1 MKLILAA
8 LALCAFLLPSIS
20 AKDIAPPPDTMPR
33 VFNGKDFTGWVIP
46 KDNIHWTT
54 EDGMIVTRNDPRK
67 KGSILWT
74 EQKYTDFDIDLEFRM
89 HAGGVVD
96 SGVFLR
102 EEKFQIQIGISGSK
116 KRDMTASVYIP
127 GKGYPKEA
135 QGVAELLKPYNWN
148 RLQATVRGATVN
160 IWLNGTHVST
170 LTHPKPVKTGPIGL
184 QLHAGKVMRTD
195 FRNIKAAER

>member
-1 MKLILAA
+1 MLVSRIA
-8 LALCAFLLPSIS
+8 LALCLLPIATLS
-20 AKDIAPPPDTMPR
+20 AKEIAAPAKNVPAI
-33 VFNGKDFTGWVIP
+33 FNGTDFSGWVVP
-46 KDNIHWTT
+46 QNNIHWTT
-54 EDGMIVTRNDPRK
+54 EDGMIVTRNDPKK

-74 EQKYTDFDIDLEFRM
+74 QKKYSDFDIDLEFRM

-135 QGVAELLKPYNWN
+135 KGVAELLKPTDWN

-160 IWLNGTHVST
+160 IWLNGKHVST
-170 LTHPKPVKTGPIGL
+170 LTHPKPIKTGPIGL
-184 QLHAGKVMRTD
+184 QLHAGKVMY
-195 FRNIKAAER
+195 